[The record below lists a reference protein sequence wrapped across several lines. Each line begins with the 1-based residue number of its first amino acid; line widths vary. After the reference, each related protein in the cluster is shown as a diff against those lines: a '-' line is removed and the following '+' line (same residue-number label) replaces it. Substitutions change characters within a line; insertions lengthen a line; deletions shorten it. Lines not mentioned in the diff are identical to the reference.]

1 MNSIVD
7 IGSARVNSF
16 IASKYNGF
24 ISVRGILETFLD
36 NEGNMTKIIGL
47 HTERAQKV
55 GQQSKTTLLQLCDGD
70 HCLIVQLPVGGNLPS
85 GLLNFLNLPYITFVG
100 IGINKTLMNLESE
113 FGLTCNN
120 AVEIGPSSWDLLN
133 KTEEK
138 CRIVRQFVSFS
149 SNPFC
154 TLSPFVSFKYQ
165 TSAVFEDWGSYR
177 LSQKQINLAT
187 ANAYF
192 AFKIGNV
199 LMAEY

>member
-7 IGSARVNSF
+7 IGRARVNSF
-16 IASKYNGF
+16 IANKYNGF
-24 ISVRGILETFLD
+24 SVRGILETFLD
-36 NEGNMTKIIGL
+36 NEGNMKKIIGL

-70 HCLIVQLPVGGNLPS
+70 HCLIVQLPVVESINLPS

-138 CRIVRQFVSFS
+138 CRIVGQFVSFS
-149 SNPFC
+149 NNPLC
-154 TLSPFVSFKYQ
+154 NWP
-165 TSAVFEDWGSYR
+165 
-177 LSQKQINLAT
+177 
-187 ANAYF
+187 
-192 AFKIGNV
+192 
-199 LMAEY
+199 